1 MFGKR
6 VKALKEEVVAA
17 VNENAKLREKLANAM
32 KTGFELEE
40 KLNKSHAAIADMEK
54 ELKERIKE
62 NHDLQFAVSS
72 KDNTIKQLK
81 AEKDKLKPK
90 RDSKGKFVKK

>member
-17 VNENAKLREKLANAM
+17 VNENAKLREVLSKAKNDADLM
-32 KTGFELEE
+32 EE
-40 KLNKSHAAIADMEK
+40 KVLRFEKAVADMEK
-54 ELKERIKE
+54 ELKERIQE
-62 NHDLQFAVSS
+62 NHKLQFEVSS
-72 KDNTIKQLK
+72 KNNTINQLK
-81 AEKDKLKPK
+81 AEKEKLKPK